1 MSLAWATI
9 TRRVMWPLMSS
20 PRMSSARAR
29 ALSGSSASLTP
40 PALPRPPVFT
50 WALTTTGALISRAIA
65 SACSGVS
72 ATPPGSTG
80 TPCAA
85 NRSRAWYSKRSTSSH
100 RSPPAPG
107 PPEGLTRQGRVIRPF
122 RWAARSGPLI
132 SPHVLPHPRHD
143 LLGARPR
150 GEHLRDPHP
159 GQLRT
164 VGVRDDP
171 ATEDDDVVHL
181 ALAQQLGEPGEQRHV
196 GTGEDR
202 QPDRVGVLLDDGLHD
217 LLRRLVQ
224 PGVDDLHAGVPER
237 AGDHL
242 RPTVVPVEAGFG
254 DDHADP
260 FGCHVRT
267 LGRRC
272 GPGHRPDVTPLRDGG
287 PASARPAASVRR

>member
-100 RSPPAPG
+100 RSPLLRGPRRGSTRPG
-107 PPEGLTRQGRVIRPF
+107 PLLLSLPLGGTVGLREPS
-122 RWAARSGPLI
+122 SGT
-132 SPHVLPHPRHD
+132 HVLPHPRHD
-143 LLGARPR
+143 VLGARPR
-150 GEHLRDPHP
+150 REHLGHPH
-159 GQLRT
+159 
-164 VGVRDDP
+164 
-171 ATEDDDVVHL
+171 
-181 ALAQQLGEPGEQRHV
+181 
-196 GTGEDR
+196 
-202 QPDRVGVLLDDGLHD
+202 
-217 LLRRLVQ
+217 
-224 PGVDDLHAGVPER
+224 
-237 AGDHL
+237 
-242 RPTVVPVEAGFG
+242 
-254 DDHADP
+254 
-260 FGCHVRT
+260 
-267 LGRRC
+267 
-272 GPGHRPDVTPLRDGG
+272 
-287 PASARPAASVRR
+287 AREL